1 MQKELALSGTNA
13 HSRLGGQVSKELQQR
28 SRSTDDF
35 AETKS
40 PTVGAREAFPSLAL
54 DGMSPPARALI
65 AQFARLAEMLDA
77 VGLGPADY
85 LYSSLK
91 WRLQRPGISKYPLIR
106 PLLKLLWQALTN
118 PPLVP
123 REVRHAA
130 ILAASS
136 YVVSANLLRQVVA
149 VLEAGE
155 GTLFDATDVTPRS
168 RLARLFDALRTLLA
182 LPRALIFTLRV
193 RRMLTKGG
201 AGPVECNRMALAGFV
216 HGVHRPAARAILK
229 RARPKCLVIGNANRP
244 LEFSLWAEA
253 RAHGI
258 ATVLLPYAE
267 INLKPARFLSLCRGD
282 FDLVLPFSDYSASQL
297 RKLKHNVQVEVV
309 GFPVGF
315 ASTDIDGSGV
325 DENGS
330 RRRSVL
336 YIAGNNFETAAAK
349 LIYEAFGESNDL
361 LLRVRPHPRK
371 GQNKRSE
378 PSELFGWLGPTCISD
393 PEQVELAQDIALS
406 DVVITIRS
414 TAALEAM
421 IAGVPLVWLSPLG
434 YREELER
441 TPLRM
446 QRLGLLEVTSAAE
459 LRIIIDKLLGDESER
474 KRVVEEQWSRLRAAG
489 YDRNYFNKVSS
500 ALRQLVG
507 RCQAC

>member
-1 MQKELALSGTNA
+1 
-13 HSRLGGQVSKELQQR
+13 
-28 SRSTDDF
+28 
-35 AETKS
+35 
-40 PTVGAREAFPSLAL
+40 
-54 DGMSPPARALI
+54 
-65 AQFARLAEMLDA
+65 MLDA
-77 VGLGPADY
+77 AGLGPADY

-91 WRLQRPGISKYPLIR
+91 WRLQRPGINQYPLIR

-118 PPLVP
+118 PPIVP
-123 REVRHAA
+123 REIRHSA

-155 GTLFDATDVTPRS
+155 GMLFDATDVTPRS
-168 RLARLFDALRTLLA
+168 RLARLFDVLRTLLA
-182 LPRALIFTLRV
+182 LPGALIFTLRV
-193 RRMLTKGG
+193 RRTLRRVG

-216 HGVHRPAARAILK
+216 HGIHRPAARAILK
-229 RARPKCLVIGNANRP
+229 RVRPKCLVIGNANRP

-282 FDLVLPFSDYSASQL
+282 FDLVLPFSDYSASQM

-315 ASTDIDGSGV
+315 ASTDIDGSEV
-325 DENGS
+325 DEKGP

-349 LIYEAFGESNDL
+349 LIHEAFGESNDL

-371 GQNKRSE
+371 GQNKRYE
-378 PSELFGWLGPTCISD
+378 PE
-393 PEQVELAQDIALS
+393 
-406 DVVITIRS
+406 
-414 TAALEAM
+414 
-421 IAGVPLVWLSPLG
+421 
-434 YREELER
+434 
-441 TPLRM
+441 
-446 QRLGLLEVTSAAE
+446 
-459 LRIIIDKLLGDESER
+459 
-474 KRVVEEQWSRLRAAG
+474 
-489 YDRNYFNKVSS
+489 
-500 ALRQLVG
+500 
-507 RCQAC
+507 